1 MRITYSALLTLL
13 LANAVPS
20 LVAAQDLSPNWPMPP
35 YDQHL
40 DHVVPIATV
49 ARVGGRLALANP
61 RTVQDAQAEPFVLG
75 AATLDLTNPSR
86 ATVTLTVTNTTDRA
100 IPWNDLMFEEVR
112 ICGVSGQTHGYPT
125 VGGRG
130 GHPSEGEVPPGA
142 KDQRPDSRRTQL
154 REGMGHR
161 RHPCLCWQTRSTAVD
176 PAVGPG
182 LGRRVA
188 AEQSRLRPSVREAA
202 HSGATTVNPRGAT
215 VAGTARRV
223 MVHPHQPHAARRSD
237 LQVPRKSRV

>member
-142 KDQRPDSRRTQL
+142 KISVLIPVAPNCAKEWDTEGILVFVGKPAPRLSTPPSDPAWDDVWRLNKVVYDQVFEKLRTQA
-154 REGMGHR
+154 
-161 RHPCLCWQTRSTAVD
+161 PQ
-176 PAVGPG
+176 
-182 LGRRVA
+182 
-188 AEQSRLRPSVREAA
+188 Q
-202 HSGATTVNPRGAT
+202 
-215 VAGTARRV
+215 
-223 MVHPHQPHAARRSD
+223 
-237 LQVPRKSRV
+237 